1 MSEDVE
7 VVSLNLSDNAHREAL
22 VTLLNAYAIDPMG
35 GGEALTE
42 RVVANL
48 PETLQKRSDYM
59 GFLAVKDNNYIGLV
73 NCFEGFSTFDCRPLL
88 NIHDVIVTAQCRG
101 LGVSKRMLAAVA
113 QAAQARGCC
122 KLTLEVLEGNTL
134 AQAAYRAVGFAPYE
148 LDPSKGKALFWHKAL

>member
-7 VVSLNLSDNAHREAL
+7 VVSLDLNDSHHREAL
-22 VTLLNAYAIDPMG
+22 VTLLNAYATDPMG
-35 GGEALTE
+35 GSQALTE
-42 RVVANL
+42 QVRSGL
-48 PETLQKRSDYM
+48 PDALQARSDYL
-59 GFLAVKDNNYIGLV
+59 GFLAIKDNEYIGLV

-101 LGVSKRMLAAVA
+101 LGVSKRMLSAVA